1 MDPDAGRDDDA
12 TPTDPP
18 PRAGKRALT
27 RKARS
32 VVNVFLL
39 RIASVAFGF
48 AISLL
53 LARLLGAGGYGT
65 YSWCIS
71 VATLVAAPATLG
83 IEKLL
88 VREVAAF
95 HATGAFGLLRG
106 MVRWS
111 NLVVAASAVAAA
123 LIAGVVATRFAERVS
138 AGAGPVVTVALLMV
152 PLLALTRIRTGI
164 LRGLRRVGLSETPEQ
179 LLRPFVLSA
188 MLATAYFAGLHLT
201 PLDAVW
207 LAVLATAAAF
217 AVGSMLLR
225 RRLPAECAGAR
236 PEFRSRAW
244 LAAGLPLVLWIMMSA
259 TEHHLDVLML
269 GAMAGPAAS
278 GTFAAADRIATTLMY
293 VPYAVNVVLG
303 PEYARL
309 HVQARSEDFQRLLTR
324 SSRLTFAL
332 VLAGATCLVLA
343 GKWLLAL
350 FGGSFV
356 VAYAALVVLCIDRVC
371 DGFAA
376 TVGGALVMTG
386 NERVVA
392 RAVGLGALVNLVANY
407 LLIPEFGALGAAL
420 ATLASTV
427 VARVDMIV
435 TLYRRTGL
443 KATGFP
449 GIFPA

>member
-1 MDPDAGRDDDA
+1 MDPRVDGDDDEV
-12 TPTDPP
+12 TVVSHS
-18 PRAGKRALT
+18 RAGKRDMT

-32 VVNVFLL
+32 VVSVFLL
-39 RIASVAFGF
+39 RIASVAIGFG
-48 AISLL
+48 ISLL
-53 LARLLGAGGYGT
+53 LARLLGASGYGT
-65 YSWCIS
+65 YSWCLS

-88 VREVAAF
+88 VREIAAF
-95 HATGAFGLLRG
+95 HATQAWSLLRG
-106 MVRWS
+106 IVRWS
-111 NLVVAASAVAAA
+111 NLVVSASAVVVA
-123 LIAGVVATRFAERVS
+123 LISSVVAVRFAERAADGS
-138 AGAGPVVTVALLMV
+138 TRVVIVALAMV
-152 PLLALTRIRTGI
+152 PLLALTRVRTGI

-179 LLRPFVLSA
+179 LLRPFALLS
-188 MLATAYFAGLHLT
+188 MLTIAAVYGADLT
-201 PLDAVW
+201 PLDAIW
-207 LAVLATAAAF
+207 LALIATAVAF
-217 AVGSMLLR
+217 VVGSLMLG
-225 RRLPAECAGAR
+225 RRLPSECAEVR
-236 PEFRSRAW
+236 PTYRSRVW
-244 LAAGLPLVLWIMMSA
+244 MAAGLPLVLWTMMSA
-259 TEHHLDVLML
+259 TEHHMDVLML
-269 GAMAGPAAS
+269 GAMAGPTAS
-278 GTFAAADRIATTLMY
+278 GTFAAADKIATTLMY

-309 HVQARSEDFQRLLTR
+309 HIQARSADFQRLLTR

-332 VLAGATCLVLA
+332 VLAGAAVLIVA
-343 GKWLLAL
+343 GKWLLGL
-350 FGGSFV
+350 FGSTFI
-356 VAYAALVVLCIDRVC
+356 VAYAALVVLCIDRIC

-392 RAVGLGALVNLVANY
+392 RAVGLGAVVNIVANY
-407 LLIPEFGALGAAL
+407 LLIPRYGALGAAL